1 MFKIIITSMSLIASS
16 VFGIGGQEFDATQT
30 TTQTITGTLSANLAI
45 AVSSTGNSN
54 TGENGDT
61 DCNTNFWTTLN
72 KGFERGNVADSP
84 CTWVTFSS
92 STTAWHIDVETTDDV
107 KCGFMFIDDTTT
119 ANWDGDT
126 NTLDTL
132 LTHEAWNT
140 SDTCNAQADQ
150 KEIDTT
156 NLYGSSVFLVAE
168 GFDQDA
174 VSGSTGADC
183 TTVGVTN
190 SAGSDGTTTITAGT
204 VTANTNGFGE
214 GLIPDDEP
222 GKILS
227 CTSPVD
233 SGGMF
238 VIARVVVP
246 NTALDGAYEMNLT
259 WTIDNGSA

>member
-1 MFKIIITSMSLIASS
+1 MFKIIITSMSLLASS
-16 VFGIGGQEFDATQT
+16 IFGIGSQEFDATET
-30 TTQTITGTLSANLAI
+30 ATQTITGTLSANLAI

-92 STTAWHIDVETTDDV
+92 STTAWHIDVETTDNV
-107 KCGFMFIDDTTT
+107 KCGFMFIDD
-119 ANWDGDT
+119 ASDNWDGDS
-126 NTLDTL
+126 NAADKL
-132 LTHEAWNT
+132 LSHHNWTTDEQCDNQ
-140 SDTCNAQADQ
+140 DDQ

-168 GFDQDA
+168 GFDQDQ

-183 TTVGVTN
+183 TTVGITD
-190 SAGSDGTTTITAGT
+190 SAGSDNTTTITAGS

-233 SGGMF
+233 AGGMF
-238 VIARVVVP
+238 VITRVVVP
-246 NTALDGAYEMNLT
+246 NTALDGTYEMNLT
-259 WTIDNGSA
+259 WTIDNGSS

>member
-1 MFKIIITSMSLIASS
+1 MFKIVITSISLLASS
-16 VFGIGGQEFDATQT
+16 VFGIGAPEFDATET
-30 TTQTITGTLSANLAI
+30 ATQTITGTLAANLAI

-61 DCNTNFWTTLN
+61 DCNTEFWTTAS
-72 KGFERGNVADSP
+72 KSFARGNVADSP

-107 KCGFMFIDDTTT
+107 KCGFMFVDDATD
-119 ANWDGDT
+119 NWDGDT
-126 NTLDTL
+126 NSADKL
-132 LTHEAWNT
+132 LSHQNWTTA
-140 SDTCNAQADQ
+140 AQCDNQDDQ

-168 GFDQDA
+168 GFDQSA

-190 SAGSDGTTTITAGT
+190 SAGSDGTTTITAGS

-233 SGGMF
+233 AGGMF
-238 VIARVVVP
+238 VITRVVVP

-259 WTIDNGSA
+259 WTIDNGSS